1 MRNDQIFVLLLVILL
16 PMSGCFDGAVGDAE
30 GSEEVV
36 PATTEESQ
44 MYHMYT
50 ESNETNVANISVS
63 SNQILEIVS
72 ANAIIVYD
80 DNYSNNNP
88 ISRALYVKS
97 ASCYAG
103 NEPVSGF
110 PDTDDGFVWKSD
122 GPCDYSLGFWEEEN
136 YGISY
141 SSIVYRI
148 HTVL

>member
-1 MRNDQIFVLLLVILL
+1 MRNDQIFVLILVILL

-36 PATTEESQ
+36 PTTNVEPELI
-44 MYHMYT
+44 HLYT
-50 ESNETNVANISVS
+50 ESSDTIVANISVN

-72 ANAIIVYD
+72 ANAIIVFD
-80 DNYSNNNP
+80 DDYSNNNP
-88 ISRALYVKS
+88 SSRSLYVKS

-103 NEPVSGF
+103 NEPVNVIPVSA
-110 PDTDDGFVWKSD
+110 DGFVWKSD
-122 GPCDYSLGFWEEEN
+122 GPCDYTLGLSEGEN

-141 SSIVYRI
+141 SSIVYRL

>member
-50 ESNETNVANISVS
+50 ESNENNVANISVN

-72 ANAIIVYD
+72 ANAIIVYND
-80 DNYSNNNP
+80 SFSNNNP
-88 ISRALYVKS
+88 VSRQLYVKS
-97 ASCYAG
+97 ASCYTG
-103 NEPVSGF
+103 DELPESF

-122 GPCDYSLGFWEEEN
+122 GPCDYTLGHWHGEN
-136 YGISY
+136 YGVSY

-148 HTVL
+148 HTVQ

>member
-1 MRNDQIFVLLLVILL
+1 MKTDRIFVLLLVVML
-16 PMSGCFDGAVGDAE
+16 PMSGCFDDAVGDAE
-30 GSEEVV
+30 GSGEVV

-50 ESNETNVANISVS
+50 ESNETNVANISVN

-72 ANAIIVYD
+72 ANAIIVFD

-88 ISRALYVKS
+88 DDSQLYVKA
-97 ASCYAG
+97 ASCY
-103 NEPVSGF
+103 SGDELPELF

-122 GPCDYSLGFWEEEN
+122 GPCDYTLGHWYGEN
-136 YGISY
+136 YGVSY

-148 HTVL
+148 HTVQ